1 MATTRLRRA
10 FRYPEDSGDEGHE
23 REELDEEEQERVIEQ
38 LQRQNDQRNAQYST
52 VFTALPLLSTLVFVP
67 SVLYRSSTPTVRLFS
82 FLSIMSLLV
91 TTYIMKLFMSRL
103 LDRKS
108 KRPAAEVERTTLVR
122 QSLLFTN
129 TGICGILVL
138 VYLFANP
145 SPSSIWP
152 GLYIVPG
159 AMFGVILLVREA
171 MVSVDLSHLQN
182 LRYEYKGA

>member
-1 MATTRLRRA
+1 M
-10 FRYPEDSGDEGHE
+10 
-23 REELDEEEQERVIEQ
+23 
-38 LQRQNDQRNAQYST
+38 
-52 VFTALPLLSTLVFVP
+52 
-67 SVLYRSSTPTVRLFS
+67 RLFS

-159 AMFGVILLVREA
+159 GTYLSSSFPKSTCNFHLVDYHEDNHLSSCFPAMFGVILLVREA